1 MVPYGSKVLI
11 RFPFRTLFDYFS
23 FAVMAPGGTKIK
35 ILKPSCIKPGYY
47 FKTWRRLLQESHL
60 GLQPP
65 GRRSLKAKTRC
76 MSKVFFRPPPVWRCF
91 LSAPFYYFLLFRFWR
106 LLPKEMLFFLSGQHK
121 VASPLSIFCLKP
133 PRIAVVSHV
142 CSPFFNPKETPRR
155 PKGVQQRGGT
165 PIKISLI
172 RILTDIYIY
181 I

>member
-1 MVPYGSKVLI
+1 MQRDASFWSPMVRKVLI

-91 LSAPFYYFLLFRFWR
+91 LSAPFLLFSSFSFLAFASQGDSFLVKWR
-106 LLPKEMLFFLSGQHK
+106 AQSR
-121 VASPLSIFCLKP
+121 VP
-133 PRIAVVSHV
+133 P
-142 CSPFFNPKETPRR
+142 
-155 PKGVQQRGGT
+155 
-165 PIKISLI
+165 
-172 RILTDIYIY
+172 
-181 I
+181 